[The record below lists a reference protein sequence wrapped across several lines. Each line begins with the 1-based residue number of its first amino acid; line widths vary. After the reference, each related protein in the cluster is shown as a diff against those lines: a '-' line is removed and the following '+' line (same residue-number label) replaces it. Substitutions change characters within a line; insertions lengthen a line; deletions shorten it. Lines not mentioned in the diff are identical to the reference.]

1 MANYIVSCLSGWSND
16 VCQRM
21 EAENVLHSLIYLLS
35 NSEISKSLTNMV
47 MQFILYL
54 KCWLVIFL
62 FHRSKMILFPT
73 QILDILTRILDPSKE
88 MKSKVW
94 SYHSLVLRES
104 SNSFYNLSEWLF
116 SFWVIFSFIMD
127 QLMGWQRNGVQQEMQ
142 GWLEMKMRKLHQQPG
157 FMFVSMF
164 CTPPLPFIS
173 MCSMPILNCL
183 VHEYLLPMISVLQ
196 RFLMSL
202 QLFIWEIWFLII
214 RTITCY
220 INRLLILDIWCRRVG
235 GREWCVW
242 LSWAGRETKH

>member
-164 CTPPLPFIS
+164 CTPPLPLIS
-173 MCSMPILNCL
+173 VFHADLELFSSWIPASHDISLAEIFNEPTIIYLGDLILNYKNN
-183 VHEYLLPMISVLQ
+183 HLL
-196 RFLMSL
+196 
-202 QLFIWEIWFLII
+202 
-214 RTITCY
+214 
-220 INRLLILDIWCRRVG
+220 
-235 GREWCVW
+235 
-242 LSWAGRETKH
+242 H